1 MSVAMDFDLGQLGR
15 WTDEHV
21 YAVAPEATIAYAA
34 ATNDTVPAHLSG
46 EVAPP
51 MFAVVP
57 ALMGVATDAMD
68 RIWTSK
74 RAEKYDTRSLHGEQD
89 LHVHEPIVPGMTL
102 RSRAAPVGLERKS
115 TGTLMMTRTETRDE
129 RDRLLNTMTFV
140 NFLRDIHVEESVGE
154 PAPALALPP
163 GVAEPETSATI
174 AYAVDP
180 DQSFRYAKASGDDG
194 TYHIDDAA
202 AREAGFPGV
211 IVHGLCT
218 MALASRAIVETCC
231 AGDSRRLRRLGV
243 RFTRPLLPGQVISI
257 RIAGAGEH
265 DGRSFAT
272 FEVDDESGEGV
283 IRRGIAEVS
292 A

>member
-1 MSVAMDFDLGQLGR
+1 MDFDLAHLGR
-15 WTDEHV
+15 WTDDRQFV
-21 YAVAPEATIAYAA
+21 VTRDATIAYAA
-34 ATNDTVPAHLSG
+34 ATNDTLPEHTSG
-46 EVAPP
+46 AVAPP

-68 RIWTSK
+68 GIWVSK
-74 RAEKYDTRSLHGEQD
+74 LPGDYDTRSLHGEQS
-89 LHVHEPIVPGMTL
+89 LYVHEPIVPGMTL

-129 RDRLLNTMTFV
+129 RDRVLNTMTFV
-140 NFLRDIHVEESVGE
+140 NFLRGIHIEESVGE
-154 PAPALALPP
+154 PAPSLDPP
-163 GVAEPETSATI
+163 AAPDDSRPSAAIT
-174 AYAVDP
+174 YRVDP
-180 DQSFRYAKASGDDG
+180 DQTFRYAEASGDMG
-194 TYHIDDAA
+194 TYHIDDSV

-218 MALASRAIVETCC
+218 MAFAARAIVESGC

-243 RFTRPLLPGQVISI
+243 RFTRPLLPDQAITI
-257 RIAGAGEH
+257 RVAGAGER
-265 DGRSFAT
+265 DGRSLYT

-292 A
+292 S